1 MFLCMQIMQGKEDPW
16 KEGGLQAVNPG
27 VAEGKH
33 PVCCVCIII
42 QIPETSEYTAL
53 MSPK

>member
-1 MFLCMQIMQGKEDPW
+1 MFLCMQIMQDKENPW
-16 KEGGLQAVNPG
+16 KEGGLQAVNPE

-42 QIPETSEYTAL
+42 QISKTAGN
-53 MSPK
+53 S